1 MYISLHN
8 HSDGSLL
15 DGYQT
20 VQEMVSRAK
29 ELGMSAISLTDHGTM
44 RNTIRFYEECQRNNI
59 KPIVGCEF
67 YFCPDVNIRDKSLTH
82 HLVILVYIL
91 QEKHHIPKE
100 DIYREISA
108 CLKKKFNVQEGE

>member
-29 ELGMSAISLTDHGTM
+29 ALGMSAISLTDHGTM
-44 RNTIRFYEECQRNNI
+44 RNIIRFYEECTRNDI

-82 HLVILVYIL
+82 HLVILAMND
-91 QEKHHIPKE
+91 E
-100 DIYREISA
+100 
-108 CLKKKFNVQEGE
+108 